1 MKKENESRIKKVK
14 RKENMAA
21 QRVSSPVVYLSF
33 LTCLDHILYHT
44 TLNNENKIEVQH
56 LLCQLKK
63 SYKYLIELDEVKQS

>member
-1 MKKENESRIKKVK
+1 MKKENESRTKKVK
-14 RKENMAA
+14 RKAA
-21 QRVSSPVVYLSF
+21 QRVSSPVIYLSF
-33 LTCLDHILYHT
+33 LTCLDHILYRT